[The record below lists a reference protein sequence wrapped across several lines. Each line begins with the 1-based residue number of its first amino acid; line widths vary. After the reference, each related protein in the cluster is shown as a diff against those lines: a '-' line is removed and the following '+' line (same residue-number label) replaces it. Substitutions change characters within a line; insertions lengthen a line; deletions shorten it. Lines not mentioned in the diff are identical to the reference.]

1 MDYIIKRNGQKEQIQ
16 FDKITKR
23 IGRLIKDD
31 ESYLNPILIA
41 QKVIASIYSGIT
53 TEELDIEAA
62 DICVNLSTVHP
73 SYSLLGGRILISN
86 LHKKTSIK
94 IRQKQLQWQ
103 LKLHKLRPLQLNQQN
118 RRKTNLSFLFLE
130 VQVLEALLPS

>member
-62 DICVNLSTVHP
+62 DICVNLS
-73 SYSLLGGRILISN
+73 IL
-86 LHKKTSIK
+86 
-94 IRQKQLQWQ
+94 
-103 LKLHKLRPLQLNQQN
+103 
-118 RRKTNLSFLFLE
+118 E
-130 VQVLEALLPS
+130 